1 MPTIIS
7 PARKKTSPAEAFSL
21 RLPRPLPPGGTI
33 GVVNPS
39 SPVEPDLLDAGIA
52 VLEAHGFRVVTAPH
66 VRARDGH
73 HAGAPV
79 ARAADFTS
87 FYADPTVDVLWC
99 ARGGSSAL
107 RLWPLL
113 DWPALAAL
121 PPKMVIG
128 YSDTTSLLIPL
139 VQNVGTIALHGPL
152 VFELGN
158 TAPDVLDWQ
167 LRLLQSPEPAGPV
180 LGHAADTLVSGTA
193 EGQLCGGCL
202 SLVAAT
208 LGTPYQIN
216 TTGKLLLLEDI
227 DEAPHRVERYLAQ
240 FAAAGLFE
248 AAAGVVFGTSSGADD
263 SRTLPLS
270 QIWADAVVPFG
281 KPAVLGFPFGHVTP
295 NYALPLGVRARLDAD
310 TGMLTLLEP
319 AVANY
324 G

>member
-1 MPTIIS
+1 MQPS
-7 PARKKTSPAEAFSL
+7 PFIP
-21 RLPRPLPPGGTI
+21 RLPRRLPPGGTI
-33 GVVNPS
+33 GIVNPS

-52 VLEAHGFRVVTAPH
+52 VLKARGFRVRMARH

-73 HAGAPV
+73 HAGSPAN
-79 ARAADFTS
+79 RAADFS
-87 FYADPTVDVLWC
+87 AFYADPAIDVLWC

-121 PPKMVIG
+121 PPKMVVG

-139 VQNVGTIALHGPL
+139 VQTVGTTALHGPL
-152 VFELGN
+152 VFELGDM
-158 TAPDVLDWQ
+158 APEVLDWQ
-167 LRLLQSPEPAGPV
+167 LSLLQSPEPAGPV
-180 LGHAADTLVSGTA
+180 PGRASDTLVSGTA
-193 EGQLCGGCL
+193 EGELCGGCL

-227 DEAPHRVERYLAQ
+227 DEAPHRVERFLAQ

-248 AAAGVVFGTSSGADD
+248 AAAGVVFGTSTGADD
-263 SRTLPLS
+263 THTLPVR
-270 QIWADAVVPFG
+270 QIWADAVLPFG

-310 TGMLTLLEP
+310 TGTLTLLEP
-319 AVANY
+319 AVSNY
-324 G
+324 S

>member
-1 MPTIIS
+1 M
-7 PARKKTSPAEAFSL
+7 
-21 RLPRPLPPGGTI
+21 RLPRPLPPCGTI
-33 GVVNPS
+33 GIVNPS

-52 VLEAHGFRVVTAPH
+52 VLEARGFRVSVAPH

-73 HAGAPV
+73 HAASPA
-79 ARAADFTS
+79 ARAADFS
-87 FYADPTVDVLWC
+87 AFYADPSIDVLWC

-107 RLWPLL
+107 RLLPLL

-121 PPKMVIG
+121 PPKMVVG

-139 VQNVGTIALHGPL
+139 VQTVGTIALHGPL
-152 VFELGN
+152 VFELAD
-158 TAPDVLDWQ
+158 TSPDVLDWQ
-167 LRLLQSPEPAGPV
+167 LRLLQSPGPAGPV
-180 LGHAADTLVSGTA
+180 PGRAADVLVSGTA

-248 AAAGVVFGTSSGADD
+248 AAAGIVFGTSTGADD
-263 SRTLPLS
+263 TRTLPLR
-270 QIWADAVVPFG
+270 QIWADAVAPFG

-295 NYALPLGVRARLDAD
+295 NYALPLGVPARLDAD
-310 TGMLTLLEP
+310 TGTLTLLEP
-319 AVANY
+319 AVR
-324 G
+324 